1 MTDPPEYS
9 VVIPCYRSG
18 EWLAEL
24 VERVSSAMENRDHE
38 IILVNDCSPDDITWP
53 AIFAIARNNERVR
66 GIDLARNVGQFAAL
80 MCGLSVA
87 RGDSVITID
96 DDCQHPPE
104 EIPKLIA
111 GLEDEVDVIIG
122 VYDEKQHGGFRNLGS
137 SLMNRVFRSFGKPD
151 DLRMG
156 SFRLL
161 RRSVVDTLL
170 EFGTVRP
177 VPGAMI
183 LQATSRIR
191 NVDVQHAPRIR
202 GESGYSITRLVS
214 STIDNVINATTAPLR
229 FISGLG
235 LVIAV
240 FSAVAM
246 LFYLLRALITDQS
259 VPGFSTTVVL
269 ITFFGGATL
278 LAIGILGE
286 YVSRI
291 VAESARPPLYTIR
304 ARTWDPGVS
313 SSEDRRSDA
322 ADV

>member
-1 MTDPPEYS
+1 M
-9 VVIPCYRSG
+9 IPCYRSG
-18 EWLAEL
+18 EWLADL
-24 VERVSSAMENRDHE
+24 VERVSLAMENLDHE
-38 IILVNDCSPDDITWP
+38 IILVNDCSPDNITWP
-53 AIFAIARNNERVR
+53 AIFGIARDNDHVR

-87 RGDSVITID
+87 RGENVITID
-96 DDCQHPPE
+96 DDFQHPPE

-111 GLEDEVDVIIG
+111 GLEDDVDVVIG

-151 DLRMG
+151 DVRMG

-170 EFGTVRP
+170 DFGTVRP

-183 LQATSRIR
+183 LQTTSRIR

-202 GESGYSITRLVS
+202 GESGYSIPRLVA

-229 FISGLG
+229 LISGLG
-235 LVIAV
+235 LIIAA
-240 FSAVAM
+240 FSAGVM
-246 LFYLLRALITDQS
+246 TFYLLRALIADQA
-259 VPGFSTTVVL
+259 VPGFSTTVIL

-286 YVSRI
+286 YVARM
-291 VAESARPPLYTIR
+291 VAESARPPLYAIR
-304 ARTWDPGVS
+304 ARTWES
-313 SSEDRRSDA
+313 SVNSSGDRPAGA
-322 ADV
+322 ADL